1 MKKIDEI
8 TLEVM
13 ESKDEKSVK
22 NQLGDDQV
30 NRFTLRKT
38 SFKYPYLIVE
48 ESLTVDSDGKETVHN
63 VEALVADHLI
73 VNLQSQRRLEDG

>member
-30 NRFTLRKT
+30 NRFTFAKPPLSIPT
-38 SFKYPYLIVE
+38 
-48 ESLTVDSDGKETVHN
+48 
-63 VEALVADHLI
+63 
-73 VNLQSQRRLEDG
+73 